1 MFCTT
6 AVVFVAISDG
16 ISAGLVVLLW
26 KFEDVGRIKVSEIIL
41 FSLSL
46 LSALYVVRLDSTL
59 CPVTR
64 MIWRASKPAF
74 DS

>member
-16 ISAGLVVLLW
+16 ISAGLVLLW
-26 KFEDVGRIKVSEIIL
+26 KLEDVGRIKVSEIIL